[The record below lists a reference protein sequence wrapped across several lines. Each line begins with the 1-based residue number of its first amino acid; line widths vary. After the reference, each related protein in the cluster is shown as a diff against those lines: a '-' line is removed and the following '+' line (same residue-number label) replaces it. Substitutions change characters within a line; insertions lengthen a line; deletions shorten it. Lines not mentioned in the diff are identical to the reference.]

1 MTPFEQSYR
10 TSYQHGILFGVGL
23 PKDSIIPDK
32 VWKQMHPVEQEFA
45 RTLQG
50 KRKISYVGGRIAARL
65 ALQSIHRDNHAID
78 RDPRGAPII
87 DSRHSPLT
95 LSISHKADFAVALLN
110 RQRHVTV
117 GVDVEHLSP
126 DRSSIA
132 DRVLTESEMTKWQAL
147 PPERQWGYLL
157 IIFSFKEA
165 IYKALAPKWKRY
177 IGFDEAI
184 VEPSTDLTAKVSLV
198 PTESDILPLELTARY
213 NWHQN
218 SVITSIKARWQ

>member
-1 MTPFEQSYR
+1 MASFEQSYR
-10 TSYQHGILFGVGL
+10 TSYQHGILFGVDL
-23 PKDSIIPDK
+23 PKDTVIPDRT
-32 VWKQMHPVEQEFA
+32 WKQMHPTEQQFA
-45 RTLQG
+45 RTLHG

-65 ALQSIHRDNHAID
+65 ALQSIHKDHHAVE

-87 DSRHSPLT
+87 NSNHSPLT
-95 LSISHKADFAVALLN
+95 ISISHKADFAVALLN

-117 GVDVEHLSP
+117 GVDVEHLLP
-126 DRSSIA
+126 NRSSIA
-132 DRVLTESEMTKWQAL
+132 DKVLTESEMAKLHSL
-147 PPERQWGYLL
+147 PTDRQWGYLL

-218 SVITSIKARWQ
+218 SVITSVKARWQ